1 MISGMKEIL
10 VWEEGDL
17 ESAMEEESQFYQDG
31 IQQSLLGDLQNLEE
45 DSISSDSELSNSIE
59 EEDDSGEDEDQDI
72 EI

>member
-1 MISGMKEIL
+1 
-10 VWEEGDL
+10 
-17 ESAMEEESQFYQDG
+17 
-31 IQQSLLGDLQNLEE
+31 LEE